1 MEGSS
6 PLIQKAQKRKKR
18 ESSICGFWERRKEK
32 RRKAPCR
39 RSWLY
44 ASQIAFRSSWPT
56 NTWFH
61 AWISSRILVLVRSFV
76 RCKKIFKK
84 PQQPPVQNHHHLSH
98 LSTCHERDLSEEI
111 LRGQF
116 QVKVVSTIL
125 RTELDQLGMNTSFG
139 QKRQKK
145 KKKKGV
151 TLRVSSCVLAS
162 RLPSLSVKVLKAN
175 EGLVSRKS
183 KKCGT
188 PNF

>member
-84 PQQPPVQNHHHLSH
+84 PQLPPVQNHHHLSH

-139 QKRQKK
+139 QKRQRHQKRRRKRRKK
-145 KKKKGV
+145 RCHLESQQLCISISTSKSVSQGPQGQRRAGFKK
-151 TLRVSSCVLAS
+151 
-162 RLPSLSVKVLKAN
+162 
-175 EGLVSRKS
+175 E
-183 KKCGT
+183 
-188 PNF
+188 